1 MSNTSK
7 LAGAIK
13 FALFVGAASS
23 VASVSAFAQEKDA
36 AKTLDRVEVTGSR
49 IKRVDAETTQPVAVV
64 TRADIEKSGLTNV
77 FDILNNI
84 TSSDGS
90 GLSTTTTQTNGS
102 DGSQQISLRG
112 LGSQRTLVLVDGKRW
127 VTDLDGIVDLSTIPV
142 AIIERIDVLKD
153 GASAIYGS
161 DAIAGVVNIIT
172 RKNFEGA
179 QVAASYGQTQKG
191 DGAQKS
197 GELTI
202 GAAGE
207 RTSGVISLSYS
218 EQEAIFAGDREIS
231 SEPLYGCFEYYGGI
245 CPFGSSSS
253 QFGRFYVTNNASG
266 PSRTIRPT
274 YAADGVINASDV
286 VAFSNSARYNFSPI
300 NYLQQP
306 AQRLNLF
313 ASGRF
318 QITDNI
324 SAYTRVN
331 YTKRYSNQ
339 QLAEVPLTFALS
351 GGAGPQWKF
360 GVAPNSVFSPNGVAY
375 NSGFF
380 RMSALGPRNPKY
392 DYDIFTMQLGLEGS
406 FELGDRYF
414 AWDLSA
420 ARNDS
425 QRDKSGTGYVNLFNM
440 RNALGAS
447 GYDAVNDAFYCGAS
461 YATRILGCT
470 PFNIFG
476 GPTLGLGTTAG
487 GFGTG
492 NVPRAVNA
500 NDVAL
505 MLNYVG
511 YTQVA
516 TAGNTLLNY
525 AGNIT
530 GDLFEL
536 PAGMLSF
543 AAGFEYRRDTG
554 FNTPDTLVSSGG
566 SSDNFSQATKGETQ
580 VTEYFAEITVPVL
593 KDVFLAKELEVRA
606 AVRKSDYAAN
616 GFIGLTQYSPDPGSP
631 TNAMY
636 GLKWKPFDQLL
647 LRYSYGENFRAPSVN
662 DLFQGQAEGFP
673 TVNDPCRTN
682 ALGAQGT
689 GFNTAANAGICTAAG
704 LGGLTGNGVVQNN
717 SQIRSLSGGNPDLKP
732 EFGINRTYGF
742 VYSPSWA
749 EGLDLTVDYWQT
761 QLNDA
766 ISVIG
771 SASTMARCLGTSGF
785 VADPAFCGR
794 VERDPITGDL
804 LVVNTTGFNLN
815 QLRLSGVDLGVN
827 YRWDAGD
834 YGNFRFTLDTS
845 WTETNEFR
853 GSATAAFVD
862 QVGTYDG
869 SPYFEYRSVASID
882 WSKGDYSVRW
892 TTRYMSSITED
903 CSPDYLSVG
912 TVNEGWY
919 DNLLS
924 AGGKNKCTVTIGPV
938 QVPVGIKTEE
948 RVGVSHTGSYA
959 VHDLNLGWKA
969 PWDAQISIGA
979 RNLFG
984 KEPPILYNSFAHSF
998 DASYDI
1004 PGGAYW
1010 YMNYRQDF

>member
-112 LGSQRTLVLVDGKRW
+112 LGANRTLVLVDGKRW

-179 QVAASYGQTQKG
+179 QIGASYGQTIKG
-191 DGAQKS
+191 DGVQKS
-197 GELTI
+197 GDLTI
-202 GAAGE
+202 GSAGE

-218 EQEAIFAGDREIS
+218 EQEAIYAGDRLQT
-231 SEPLYGCFEYYGGI
+231 SEPYYGCFEYYGGT
-245 CPFGSSSS
+245 CAYGSSSS
-253 QFGRFYVTNNASG
+253 QYGRFYTSSNASG
-266 PSRTIRPT
+266 PSKTIRPT
-274 YAADGVINASDV
+274 YAADGVINSTDV
-286 VAFSNSARYNFSPI
+286 VGFTNAARYNFSPI

-313 ASGRF
+313 AAGRF

-351 GGAGPQWKF
+351 GGAGPQWAF

-414 AWDLSA
+414 AWDLNA

-440 RNALGAS
+440 KNALGAS
-447 GYDAVNDAFYCGAS
+447 GYDAANDVFYCGAS

-492 NVPRAVNA
+492 NAPRAVNA
-500 NDVAL
+500 NDIAQ

-516 TAGNTLLNY
+516 TSGNTLLNY
-525 AGNIT
+525 SGNIT

-536 PAGMLSF
+536 PAGMVSF
-543 AAGFEYRRDTG
+543 ATGFEYRKDSG

-566 SSDNFSQATKGETQ
+566 SSDNFSQATKGETE
-580 VTEYFAEITVPVL
+580 VMEYFAEITIPVL
-593 KDVFLAKELEVRA
+593 KDVFLAKELEIRA
-606 AVRKSDYAAN
+606 AARKSDYKAH
-616 GFIGLTQYSPDPGSP
+616 GFIGLDEYNPDPGSP

-636 GLKWKPFDQLL
+636 GLKWKPFNSLL
-647 LRYSYGENFRAPSVN
+647 LRYSYGESFRAPSVN

-673 TVNDPCRTN
+673 SVSDPCRTN
-682 ALGAQGT
+682 QLGGQGT
-689 GFNTAANAGICTAAG
+689 GFQTPANATACIAAG
-704 LGGLTGNGVVQNN
+704 LGGLTGHGVVQNN
-717 SQIRSLSGGNPDLKP
+717 AQIRSLGGGNPDLKP
-732 EFGINRTYGF
+732 EYGTNRTYGF
-742 VYSPSWA
+742 VYSPGWA
-749 EGLDLTVDYWQT
+749 QGLDITMDYWQAD
-761 QLNDA
+761 LRDV
-766 ISVIG
+766 ISTIG
-771 SASTMARCLGTSGF
+771 SLSTMQRCLGVNGF
-785 VADPAFCGR
+785 VADPAFCTR
-794 VERDPITGDL
+794 VTRDAVTGDL
-804 LVVNTTGFNLN
+804 IVVNTTGFNFAGA
-815 QLRLSGVDLGVN
+815 RLSGIDFGAA

-834 YGNFRFTLDTS
+834 FGNFRFSLDTS
-845 WTETNEFR
+845 WTEKNESR
-853 GSATAAFVD
+853 GSIDKPFTD
-862 QVGTYDG
+862 SVGTYDG
-869 SPYFEYRSVASID
+869 SPYFEYRSVASVD

-892 TTRYMSSITED
+892 TTRYMSDISENNCGFLGDLHTN
-903 CSPDYLSVG
+903 CSG
-912 TVNEGWY
+912 Y
-919 DNLLS
+919 DD
-924 AGGKNKCTVTIGPV
+924 G
-938 QVPVGIKTEE
+938 
-948 RVGVSHTGSYA
+948 RSHTGSYA
-959 VHDLNLGWKA
+959 VHDLNLGWNA
-969 PWDAQISIGA
+969 PWDAKISIGA

-984 KEPPILYNSFAHSF
+984 KEPPVLYNSFAHSF